1 METAL
6 KATKVGTEIKLGA
19 FVVSNTNAHGIGR
32 LRVASGDEA
41 VIEYFD
47 SPSDGGIVEESVPIT
62 SLQIAQLEAHSRVYI
77 KNESTGEWTVGTL
90 VWHVRSEALVIF
102 PDSSEKKVHDST
114 LHFRWKHWLQ
124 DPSTLLANQITESA
138 QFAFARRRFLAH
150 MSKQKLAAAG
160 MPCLLSSAVDLE
172 HHQLEVVRRVL
183 RDPVQRYLLGDEV
196 GLGKT
201 IEAGFLIRQ
210 HVYDNP
216 TTHQVLVIVP
226 KALKQQWKR
235 ELGDRFGLAAELHST
250 VKVTDLKK
258 LADLPPEFQ
267 PSMIVIDEVHQVASL
282 YRGSPLE
289 LLQFEAI
296 RKLSLAAPR
305 LLLLTATPLL
315 HNERDYLTMLHL
327 LDPEIYQIDD
337 IDGFRSRV
345 SQRQAIAEACFV
357 LRADTPNGFLR
368 DAVQQIADQLCADRV
383 VKELSAALIARL
395 DVEADESDPQRNE
408 AIGRLRTH
416 LNEVYKLHRRLLR
429 NRRVGELKAVTPGR
443 AGINRIFYT
452 DPKLV
457 ALFEALERWRESAV
471 SESQGRSPKGHP
483 DILSAD
489 FGQLLARCLE
499 LGHGLGEYI
508 ELRQAT
514 SAEDFSSLPAPAC
527 FRVLFEGEKDLLKT
541 IGICAEAVLQSAA
554 RMGALADHIAQNV
567 ESARRWVIFCTS
579 PSLADTLSAHLRARF
594 EPASVLRHSLD
605 NPEWRKFYSNV
616 QMAILVCDHRAE
628 EGLNLQGREAV
639 LVHFDLPFSPGRIEQ
654 RMGRLDRFS
663 RGKPVRS
670 ILLCAD
676 GNTWEE
682 SWLSF
687 MNEGLGVFSD
697 SIAGLQYSTSDWIA
711 QGINKSFT
719 LGPEAWD
726 DLAGQLTGPSGEVA
740 KQKRLIA
747 EQDAMDVMD
756 LSDGFSDALVARL
769 HALEAAAFLKS
780 FPETLASWAE
790 KALNIKIFEEDRN
803 YPGVF
808 RLVVSEDR
816 TLIPQR
822 QFETYFAGAL
832 DAAYKPAPWAKDARA
847 ASRKMSFGRRL
858 AQERRCLVARYG
870 EKFLDA
876 LYSYTRK
883 DDRGRCCAVWR
894 GRKNLP
900 KRYEGVYLRFDFVIE
915 AEDSQALAECDGVVD
930 PRAIRREADA
940 ILSPLHLEVWFDADH
955 EIVSDAGILALL
967 NAPLVSPPGPS
978 QDGDFDL
985 DRRRWAAVA
994 QQDGFRDWQVKLRRS
1009 VQVAREKVSALHK
1022 VRGHIAEAK
1031 KTAEDWLR
1039 NFECQMASRLAVLPE
1054 AGREAEGRQLDGELA
1069 WRRAIIN
1076 SLDKPRFLLDSV
1088 GVMVL
1093 DHRSFNN

>member
-1 METAL
+1 MPNAIFDI
-6 KATKVGTEIKLGA
+6 KAGE
-19 FVVSNTNAHGIGR
+19 FVVSSANDHGIGR
-32 LRVASGDEA
+32 LRSSSGNEA

-47 SPSDGGIVEESVPIT
+47 TPEDSSIVEETVPVT
-62 SLQIAQLEAHSRVYI
+62 SLQRTQLETHSRVYI
-77 KNESTGEWTVGTL
+77 KDENTGAWTVGTL
-90 VWHVRSEALVIF
+90 VWHLRSEALVIF
-102 PDSSEKKVHDST
+102 PDGSERQVRDSL
-114 LHFRWKHWLQ
+114 LHVRWKHRLQ
-124 DPSTLLANQITESA
+124 DPSALLANRIAERA
-138 QFAFARRRFLAH
+138 QFAFARRHFLAH
-150 MSKQKLAAAG
+150 MSKQKLAAGG

-172 HHQLEVVRRVL
+172 HHQIEVVRRVL

-210 HVYDNP
+210 HVYDHP
-216 TTHQVLVIVP
+216 ATHHVLVIVP

-235 ELGDRFGLAAELHST
+235 ELGDRFGLATELHST
-250 VKVTDLKK
+250 VKVTELKK
-258 LADLPPEFQ
+258 LADLPPDFQ
-267 PSMIVIDEVHQVASL
+267 PSMIVIDEAHQVASL
-282 YRGSPLE
+282 YRGNPLE
-289 LLQFEAI
+289 MLQFEAI
-296 RKLSLAAPR
+296 RKLALVAPR

-327 LDPEIYQIDD
+327 LDPEIYQLDD

-357 LRADTPNGFLR
+357 LRADTTNGFLR
-368 DAVQQIADQLCADRV
+368 DVVQQIADQLSADRV
-383 VKELSAALIARL
+383 VKELSATLIARL

-408 AIGRLRTH
+408 AIHTLRTH

-457 ALFEALERWRESAV
+457 ALFEALEDWRESAV
-471 SESQGRSPKGHP
+471 SESRSRSPKGSP
-483 DILSAD
+483 EILSAE

-499 LGHGLGEYI
+499 LGYGLVEYT

-514 SAEDFSSLPAPAC
+514 SAEDVSPLPAPVC
-527 FRVLFEGEKDLLKT
+527 FRVLFEGERDLLET
-541 IGICAEAVLQSAA
+541 IGSCAAAVLQSDA
-554 RMGALADHIAQNV
+554 RMNALVDHIAQNV
-567 ESARRWVIFCTS
+567 ESSTRWVIFCSS
-579 PSLADTLSAHLRARF
+579 PSLADKLSGHFKARF
-594 EPASVLRHSLD
+594 ETTSVLRHSLD
-605 NPEWRKFYSNV
+605 NPEWRRFYSNDEV
-616 QMAILVCDHRAE
+616 AILVCDHRAE
-628 EGLNLQGREAV
+628 EGLNLQGRDAV
-639 LVHFDLPFSPGRIEQ
+639 LVHFDLPFSPERIEQ

-663 RGKPVRS
+663 CGRPVRS

-676 GNTWEE
+676 GNAWED
-682 SWLSF
+682 SWMAF

-697 SIAGLQYSTSDWIA
+697 SIASLQYSTSDWIA
-711 QGINKSFT
+711 QGTNKSFT
-719 LGPEAWD
+719 LGSEAWE
-726 DLAGQLTGPSGEVA
+726 DLAGQLAGPSGEVA

-747 EQDAMDVMD
+747 EQDAMDLMD
-756 LSDGFSDALVARL
+756 LSDDTSEALVSRL
-769 HALEAAAFLKS
+769 HALETPAFLKAFS
-780 FPETLASWAE
+780 ETLADWAE
-790 KALNIKIFEEDRN
+790 KALSIKIFEEEKH
-803 YPGVF
+803 YPGVI

-822 QFETYFAGAL
+822 QVETYFAGAL

-876 LYSYTRK
+876 LYDYTRK
-883 DDRGRCCAVWR
+883 DDRGRCYAVWR
-894 GRKNLP
+894 GRRSLP
-900 KRYEGVYLRFDFVIE
+900 ERCEGVYLRFDFVIE
-915 AEDSQALAECDGVVD
+915 AEDSQALSACGAAVD

-940 ILSPLHLEVWFDADH
+940 VLSPLHLEIWLDADH

-967 NAPLVSPPGPS
+967 NAPLVSSPGPF

-985 DRRRWAAVA
+985 NHRRWATAA
-994 QQDGFRDWQVKLRRS
+994 QHDGFRDWQVRLRRS
-1009 VQVAREKVSALHK
+1009 VHVAREKVDSLHK

-1031 KTAEDWLR
+1031 KAAEHWLR
-1039 NFECQMASRLAVLPE
+1039 NFECQIASRLTVLPDVV
-1054 AGREAEGRQLDGELA
+1054 RDAETRQLDIELA

-1076 SLDKPRFLLDSV
+1076 SLDKPRFLLDSA
-1088 GVMVL
+1088 GVVVL
-1093 DHRSFNN
+1093 DRRSFQN